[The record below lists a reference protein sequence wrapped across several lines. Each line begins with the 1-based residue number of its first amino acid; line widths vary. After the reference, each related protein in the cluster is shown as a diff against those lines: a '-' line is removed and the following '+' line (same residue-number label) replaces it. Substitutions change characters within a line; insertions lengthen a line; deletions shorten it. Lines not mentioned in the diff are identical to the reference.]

1 VSVSKKEL
9 ANYISQ
15 KLRLSMKDSLS
26 LVSLFFSFISNN
38 KKNISIQN
46 FGTFMNK
53 TTPKRI
59 GRNPK
64 TGEEYLIRPRIKK
77 TFKPSEE
84 IKKLIN

>member
-1 VSVSKKEL
+1 MSVSKKDL

-15 KLRLSMKDSLS
+15 KLRLSIKDSLS

-38 KKNISIQN
+38 EKNINIQN

-64 TGEEYLIRPRIKK
+64 TGEQHLIRPRIKK

>member
-1 VSVSKKEL
+1 
-9 ANYISQ
+9 
-15 KLRLSMKDSLS
+15 
-26 LVSLFFSFISNN
+26 
-38 KKNISIQN
+38 
-46 FGTFMNK
+46 MNK
-53 TTPKRI
+53 ATPKRI

>member
-1 VSVSKKEL
+1 MSVSKKEL

>member
-1 VSVSKKEL
+1 MSVSKKDL
-9 ANYISQ
+9 ANNISQ
-15 KLRLSMKDSLS
+15 KLRLSKKDSLS

-38 KKNISIQN
+38 EMNINIQN

-64 TGEEYLIRPRIKK
+64 TGEEYLINPRIKK
-77 TFKPSEE
+77 VFKPSEE
-84 IKKLIN
+84 IKKFIN

>member
-1 VSVSKKEL
+1 
-9 ANYISQ
+9 
-15 KLRLSMKDSLS
+15 MKDSLS

>member
-1 VSVSKKEL
+1 
-9 ANYISQ
+9 
-15 KLRLSMKDSLS
+15 M
-26 LVSLFFSFISNN
+26 
-38 KKNISIQN
+38 NINIQN

-64 TGEEYLIRPRIKK
+64 TGEEYSINPRIKK
-77 TFKPSEE
+77 VFKPSEE